1 MERENGNGGMVCLPA
16 KKHVQVY
23 GVHGKGVMKRFLA
36 ICSRST
42 NKLIENTHNN
52 NFNLIEVK

>member
-1 MERENGNGGMVCLPA
+1 
-16 KKHVQVY
+16 
-23 GVHGKGVMKRFLA
+23 MKRYLA

-52 NFNLIEVK
+52 NSRGVRMSHVKIVYSRVRIGYTRIERESIVVNDG